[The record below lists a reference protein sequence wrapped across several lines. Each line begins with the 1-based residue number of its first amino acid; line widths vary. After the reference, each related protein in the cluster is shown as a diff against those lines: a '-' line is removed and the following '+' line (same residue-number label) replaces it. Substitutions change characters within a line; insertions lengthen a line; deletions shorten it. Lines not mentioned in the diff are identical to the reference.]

1 MKTYSIAKRLN
12 EMGIL
17 SAGDKR
23 HPPGQWSQRTVR
35 KLLVSRTYTGEFMRS
50 GIVVPCPQIIDLDTW
65 HRVQERLEHNKQ
77 AHIGQPSSQYLLVN
91 YLWCGKCQHR
101 CTTHRTTH
109 RTKAWGQYR
118 CGHMSNKPPYTRYC
132 DAPGIGQAR
141 IETAGFAMVW
151 EVLTNPALLLEMGR
165 AYFENL
171 PQPDSD
177 GLKDL
182 ERELKELREREEAI
196 IELMKRRLVKILD
209 GQQEIEQDI
218 RPKLGV
224 IREKL
229 RMAGR
234 IIRLP
239 SLQEAEAS
247 LREIAEGPV
256 PETYQD
262 RRNILQGIQDLRM
275 EYLDGKLEIAGKVP
289 IRAECAESTTSKG
302 KNRDHRQDVGLGRFL
317 QRAHDPLP
325 GAVRI
330 SGVGA

>member
-1 MKTYSIAKRLN
+1 
-12 EMGIL
+12 
-17 SAGDKR
+17 
-23 HPPGQWSQRTVR
+23 
-35 KLLVSRTYTGEFMRS
+35 
-50 GIVVPCPQIIDLDTW
+50 
-65 HRVQERLEHNKQ
+65 
-77 AHIGQPSSQYLLVN
+77 
-91 YLWCGKCQHR
+91 
-101 CTTHRTTH
+101 
-109 RTKAWGQYR
+109 
-118 CGHMSNKPPYTRYC
+118 
-132 DAPGIGQAR
+132 
-141 IETAGFAMVW
+141 
-151 EVLTNPALLLEMGR
+151 MGR

-182 ERELKELREREEAI
+182 ERELKELRGREEAI
-196 IELMKRRLVKILD
+196 IELMKRRLVKISD

-234 IIRLP
+234 MIRLP

-302 KNRDHRQDVGLGRFL
+302 KNRDHRQDHGLGRFL

>member
-1 MKTYSIAKRLN
+1 
-12 EMGIL
+12 
-17 SAGDKR
+17 
-23 HPPGQWSQRTVR
+23 
-35 KLLVSRTYTGEFMRS
+35 
-50 GIVVPCPQIIDLDTW
+50 
-65 HRVQERLEHNKQ
+65 RVQERLEHNKQ
-77 AHIGQPSSQYLLVN
+77 AHVGQPSSHYLLVN

-109 RTKAWGQYR
+109 RTRVWGQYR

-132 DAPGIGQAR
+132 DAPGIGQVK
-141 IETAGFAMVW
+141 IETAAFAMVW
-151 EVLTNPALLLEMGR
+151 EVLTNPTLLLEMGR
-165 AYFENL
+165 AYYENL

-182 ERELKELREREEAI
+182 ETELKELRGREEAI
-196 IELMKRRLVKILD
+196 IELMKRRLVKISD

-256 PETYQD
+256 PETYED
-262 RRNILQGIQDLRM
+262 RRNILQRIQDLRM
-275 EYLDGKLEIAGKVP
+275 EYLDGQLVVVGKVP
-289 IRAECAESTTSKG
+289 IRAEYAESTTSKG
-302 KNRDHRQDVGLGRFL
+302 KNRDRSQEHGLGRL
-317 QRAHDPLP
+317 LDCADHS
-325 GAVRI
+325 I
-330 SGVGA
+330 SSALRV